1 MMRLC
6 ERDEKGHVV
15 PRGGCE
21 WEVGGEE
28 LVVDH
33 TLCSAALSVRSV
45 VYLPPSLLLLHDN
58 LQSMLATSLELN
70 AARLLNVDV

>member
-1 MMRLC
+1 MKKDTLY
-6 ERDEKGHVV
+6 
-15 PRGGCE
+15 RGGDVSGR
-21 WEVGGEE
+21 WGVGGE

-45 VYLPPSLLLLHDN
+45 VYLPPSLLLLYDN